1 MSGETVERPYS
12 RLILASL
19 ASVCFG
25 ALALGL
31 GFGFM
36 AIGVSSQQSWL
47 AFALMLSN
55 FLISLFIFMRGQGAR
70 GDKPGWKDWLVFAV
84 PSLLVLRGLGIVQG
98 GSGVDFER
106 DGWFIGSFFAIM
118 DTSTILMIVILA
130 IIWQAAAFLA
140 RNIEQLHPQQSEIP
154 PSVNS
159 PEYYGWMTSSARWID
174 RRAAVGK
181 ITAVGFA
188 GGGILTATTAVTAG
202 GIMRGDLPVVSPAA
216 PLTILVFYFIGLLVL
231 HSYANLVRQTSTWS
245 MQLARQASGITENWV
260 RSSLFVLGFAL
271 LIALFI
277 PGFHIPN
284 AQGFWAGLV
293 KVVFVAWQILML
305 PFVAVIALLGK
316 LISLLQF
323 SGSSVPEAP
332 SRQPVSEVAGQE
344 DSALQFLQAG
354 FMWVVLAFTA
364 FLIYKRV
371 TSARPQWKIGKLLS
385 IVLTGLG
392 AVIKSILLGLASLLQ
407 LSGDAL
413 RLVGAQAAAWGMNAM
428 GVRKASVFSGGLAA
442 EALSNRERILRIYL
456 NTLREAERS
465 GIARSPNQ
473 TAIEYQRNLLEAC
486 ESNASDVTELTQA
499 FVHARYRRV
508 PVDDELVEGA
518 RGNGDR
524 IREFLRALL

>member
-19 ASVCFG
+19 ASVCFA

-31 GFGFM
+31 SFGFM

-55 FLISLFIFMRGQGAR
+55 FLISFFIFMRGQGAR

-84 PSLLVLRGLGIVQG
+84 PSLLILRALGIVQG
-98 GSGVDFER
+98 GPGVDFEQ

-118 DTSTILMIVILA
+118 DTSTILMIVILVT
-130 IIWQAAAFLA
+130 IWQATAFLA

-154 PSVNS
+154 PSANS

-174 RRAAVGK
+174 RKSAVGK
-181 ITAVGFA
+181 ITAAGIA
-188 GGGILTATTAVTAG
+188 GGAILTATTAMTAG
-202 GIMRGDLPVVSPAA
+202 GVARGESPVVSPAA
-216 PLTILVFYFIGLLVL
+216 PLTILVFYFIALLVL

-277 PGFHIPN
+277 PGFRIPD
-284 AQGFWAGLV
+284 AHGFWAGLV

-323 SGSSVPEAP
+323 GASSVQEAP
-332 SRQPVSEVAGQE
+332 ATQQVSEAAGGD
-344 DSALQFLQAG
+344 DSPLEFLQAG
-354 FMWVVLAFTA
+354 FMWAVLAFTA

-371 TSARPQWKIGKLLS
+371 TSARPQWKIGKLLK
-385 IVLTGLG
+385 IALAGLG
-392 AVIKSILLGLASLLQ
+392 AIIQSILLGLASLIQ
-407 LSGDAL
+407 LSGEAVKL
-413 RLVGAQAAAWGMNAM
+413 LTVQAAAWGMNAM
-428 GVRKASVFSGGLAA
+428 GIRKSSVFSGGELA
-442 EALSNRERILRIYL
+442 EAQSNRERIRRIYL
-456 NTLREAERS
+456 NTLREAERV

-473 TAIEYQRNLLEAC
+473 TAIEYQGNLLEVC
-486 ESNASDVTELTQA
+486 ESNPSDVTELTQA
-499 FVHARYRRV
+499 FVRARYMRA
-508 PVDDELVEGA
+508 PIDDDLVTGA
-518 RGNGDR
+518 YGNGDR
-524 IREFLRALL
+524 IRAFLRALL